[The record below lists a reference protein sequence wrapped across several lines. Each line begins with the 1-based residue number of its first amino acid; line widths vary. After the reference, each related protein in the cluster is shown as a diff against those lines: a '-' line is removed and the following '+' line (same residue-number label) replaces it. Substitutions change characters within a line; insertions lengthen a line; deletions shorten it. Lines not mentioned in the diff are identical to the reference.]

1 MLDPLFRP
9 IKIGNLDVKNRIYL
23 PAMHLNMAEDFQAT
37 DKICAFYQ
45 ERAKGGAGMICV
57 GFATVDQMS
66 GSTLNIGA
74 HKDEFIPGLSR
85 LAQSIQ
91 QEGARAAVQLN
102 HAGRYNFSFFMDGK
116 QPVAPSP
123 LASQMTRE
131 TPREL
136 GTGEV
141 REVVESFAAAASR
154 VKQAGFDAVEVLAGT
169 GYLVSEFLSPL
180 TNQRADQYGGS
191 EENRMRFALEIMQA
205 IKQAAG
211 SDFPLIV
218 RMNGNDLMQ
227 GGMGRQEL
235 QRFALAL
242 VEQARVDALC
252 VNVGWHEA
260 KVPQIT
266 SAVPRGAFAYL
277 AREIKEKA
285 MVPVIAS
292 HRINDPW
299 IARELISSHVCDM
312 TAMGRA
318 LLADPYLPRKAKEGR
333 EQEIVHCIAC
343 GQGCLDN
350 IFQLKSV
357 ECLCNPRAGH
367 ELEAGIEP
375 AGESKKVL
383 VAGGGP
389 AGLSAALAATQR
401 GHQVSLF
408 EAQDRLGGQRQLAA
422 APPGRREF
430 AVLARDLATQA
441 ERAGVEIHLGRKVDR
456 ELLEQESPDEVILA
470 TGAGPIRPDIPGVEQ
485 EHVCQAWDVLSNR
498 AYPGRRVAVIG
509 GGAVGVETALYLAEK
524 GTLGADEVKFLLQ
537 NQVEDCEHLR
547 DLCLQGTKEVVLLE
561 MLAKLGRD
569 IGKSTRWA
577 MLRDLKLFGVES
589 RTKTKALEITP
600 EGIRVESRQ
609 GEEEFIPADS
619 VVLAVGSRPEN
630 PLQQTVEEL
639 GFQAHVVGDAKE
651 IGLAMQA
658 IHKGYALGVNL

>member
-318 LLADPYLPRKAKEGR
+318 LLADPYLPRKA
-333 EQEIVHCIAC
+333 
-343 GQGCLDN
+343 
-350 IFQLKSV
+350 
-357 ECLCNPRAGH
+357 
-367 ELEAGIEP
+367 
-375 AGESKKVL
+375 
-383 VAGGGP
+383 
-389 AGLSAALAATQR
+389 
-401 GHQVSLF
+401 
-408 EAQDRLGGQRQLAA
+408 
-422 APPGRREF
+422 
-430 AVLARDLATQA
+430 
-441 ERAGVEIHLGRKVDR
+441 
-456 ELLEQESPDEVILA
+456 
-470 TGAGPIRPDIPGVEQ
+470 
-485 EHVCQAWDVLSNR
+485 
-498 AYPGRRVAVIG
+498 
-509 GGAVGVETALYLAEK
+509 
-524 GTLGADEVKFLLQ
+524 
-537 NQVEDCEHLR
+537 
-547 DLCLQGTKEVVLLE
+547 
-561 MLAKLGRD
+561 
-569 IGKSTRWA
+569 
-577 MLRDLKLFGVES
+577 
-589 RTKTKALEITP
+589 
-600 EGIRVESRQ
+600 
-609 GEEEFIPADS
+609 
-619 VVLAVGSRPEN
+619 
-630 PLQQTVEEL
+630 
-639 GFQAHVVGDAKE
+639 
-651 IGLAMQA
+651 
-658 IHKGYALGVNL
+658 